1 MIERRIMLTLHADA
15 KLILQDVYDLRNL
28 KEWWMFLK
36 DIEMEN
42 EDTYI
47 AKFRVFMSFKFH
59 MRRKIGLNKV
69 VHEGVMKFPKAY
81 FRFTVEVFPRRNG
94 DVDISVK
101 GEYSGP
107 LERLAGTP
115 MEVFLRKFA
124 ENLEDKYKGRSEGLN
139 MRQILEYQIEA
150 SKDYDGE
157 IMITV
162 DECKVTLRKGK
173 IVSAECGNIV
183 GDEAIK
189 KILSEEKPKIKI
201 EYT

>member
-1 MIERRIMLTLHADA
+1 
-15 KLILQDVYDLRNL
+15 
-28 KEWWMFLK
+28 MFLK

-47 AKFRVFMSFKFH
+47 AKFRVFMPFKFH
-59 MRRKIGLNKV
+59 MKRKIGLNKV
-69 VHEGVMKFPKAY
+69 VHEGVMKFPKAH
-81 FRFTVEVFPRRNG
+81 FRFTVEVFPKRNG

-101 GEYSGP
+101 GEYLGP
-107 LERLAGTP
+107 LERLAGTQ
-115 MEVFLRKFA
+115 MEVFLRNFVK
-124 ENLEDKYKGRSEGLN
+124 NLEDKYKGRSEGLN
-139 MRQILEYQIEA
+139 MRQILEYQIET

-162 DECKVTLRKGK
+162 NECKVTLRKGK

>member
-1 MIERRIMLTLHADA
+1 MIERQIMLTIHTDA

-81 FRFTVEVFPRRNG
+81 FRFTVEVFPKRNG

-101 GEYSGP
+101 GEYLGP

-201 EYT
+201 ENT